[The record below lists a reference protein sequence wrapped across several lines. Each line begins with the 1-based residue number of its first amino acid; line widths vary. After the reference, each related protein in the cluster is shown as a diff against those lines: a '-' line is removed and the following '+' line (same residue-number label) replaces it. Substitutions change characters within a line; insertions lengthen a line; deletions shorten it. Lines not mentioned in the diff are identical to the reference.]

1 MSICSQA
8 LDFQGQLKSLA
19 EILCLQ
25 IEKSRFQISVWPG
38 GKGSL
43 WFDFLIQDC
52 GQCLS
57 SPRSRKDLTKLPKYE
72 ANL

>member
-25 IEKSRFQISVWPG
+25 IEKSRFRFQFGPVGRGVFGLISLFRIVDSASLHLG
-38 GKGSL
+38 AGKIL
-43 WFDFLIQDC
+43 LNC
-52 GQCLS
+52 
-57 SPRSRKDLTKLPKYE
+57 
-72 ANL
+72 